1 MYISR
6 TGTLLQWCRMKVN
19 IIFREWCFIIAIG
32 LFLPVFN
39 NPCQAGNSCLKEIE
53 QEIVQLVNTINPSI
67 VTISAK
73 YDYAIVENSKNPF
86 LQFKS
91 EKLQPV
97 EITNIGSGFIIDST
111 HILTKSNVVMGSKE
125 ITVIFYDSSTT
136 TATCIGT
143 DPLLG
148 LSVIQVDKI
157 KFKPVKFDNSKN
169 LAQGCWVLLVGN
181 SLGTTPSVSL
191 GIVNSIRKNE
201 MIQISANVAAGNSG
215 GAVFNINGKLVGL
228 LTGMAEN
235 VTENNILG
243 SSFFASQAS
252 FAWPANNI
260 SKSISEIMNRSKYP
274 TGWIGVTGENWP
286 GNIGGVHI
294 NSVTSNGPAD
304 QAGISVGDI
313 LLSIN
318 NKKIDHTVELAN
330 FIKFLHPGEKVD
342 LQVLRGSG
350 VQTVHVTIGEQPAQE
365 PASFYTASPVETLIP
380 AMMEQAEYD
389 FEDQGGAANNKI
401 LLNRIN
407 ELEREL
413 ESMRVMIKNR

>member
-1 MYISR
+1 
-6 TGTLLQWCRMKVN
+6 MKFN
-19 IIFREWCFIIAIG
+19 NIFRDWRIIILTGAF
-32 LFLPVFN
+32 FLVSSN
-39 NPCQAGNSCLKEIE
+39 SSRAQNSCLKEIE
-53 QEIVQLVNTINPSI
+53 QEIVQLVNKINPSI

-73 YDYAIVENSKNPF
+73 YDYAIVDNNKNSF

-91 EKLQPV
+91 EKRQPV

-111 HILTKSNVVMGSKE
+111 HILTKSNVIMGSKE

-136 TATCIGT
+136 TATFIGT
-143 DPLLG
+143 DPELG
-148 LSVIQVDKI
+148 LSVIKVNKN
-157 KFKPVKFDNSKN
+157 KFKPVKFENLKN
-169 LAQGCWVLLVGN
+169 LSQGCWVLLVGN

-201 MIQISANVAAGNSG
+201 MIQVSANVAAGNAG
-215 GAVFNINGKLVGL
+215 GAIFNINGNLVGL
-228 LTGMAEN
+228 MTGMAEN
-235 VTENNILG
+235 IAENNILG
-243 SSFFASQAS
+243 STFFASQTT
-252 FAWPANNI
+252 FAWPAGSI
-260 SKSISEIMNRSKYP
+260 SKSITEIMNRSKFP
-274 TGWIGVTGENWP
+274 NGWIGVTGENWP

-294 NSVTSNGPAD
+294 NSVTNNGPAD
-304 QAGISVGDI
+304 KAGISVGDI

-350 VQTVHVTIGEQPAQE
+350 LQTVQVTIGEQPPQE
-365 PASFYTASPVETLIP
+365 APSFYTSTPVEPLLP
-380 AMMEQAEYD
+380 AMIEQAEYD
-389 FEDQGGAANNKI
+389 PEDLSSDTNNKI